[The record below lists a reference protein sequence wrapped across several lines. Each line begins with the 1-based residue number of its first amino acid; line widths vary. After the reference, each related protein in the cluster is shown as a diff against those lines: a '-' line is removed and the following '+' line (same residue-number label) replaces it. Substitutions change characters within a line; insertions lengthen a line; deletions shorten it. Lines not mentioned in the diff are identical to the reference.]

1 MLAGPDMK
9 QIDGNV
15 PLCPRG
21 GWRPPRRVGIRLG
34 DLMWQ
39 AVTEQEAASFST
51 PPRHHTPNLA
61 TTVVGKAL
69 GCEWP
74 RPLRCLAVVGPSG
87 SHRLK
92 RAAFVE
98 TQSVGCSPEHS
109 LLVFELDSFC
119 L

>member
-21 GWRPPRRVGIRLG
+21 GWRPPRRVGIRPG

-51 PPRHHTPNLA
+51 PPRHHTP
-61 TTVVGKAL
+61 K
-69 GCEWP
+69 P
-74 RPLRCLAVVGPSG
+74 RHHGGGEGSGMRVASSPRCLAVVGPSG

-98 TQSVGCSPEHS
+98 AVCGTQPRTFPVG
-109 LLVFELDSFC
+109 F
-119 L
+119 